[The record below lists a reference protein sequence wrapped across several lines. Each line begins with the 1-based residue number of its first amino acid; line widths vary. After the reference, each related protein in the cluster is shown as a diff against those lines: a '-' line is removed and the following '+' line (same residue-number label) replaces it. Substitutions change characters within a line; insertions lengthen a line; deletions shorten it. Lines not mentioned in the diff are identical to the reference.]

1 MNCRGCGAHLTLPLI
16 DLGTSPPSNAY
27 LRAEQ
32 LTQAEQWVPLKVGV
46 CEQCWLV
53 QTEDY
58 TSAQS
63 LFDADYAYFS
73 SYSSSWL
80 NHAERYVDEMVER
93 FALDADSRVVEI
105 AANDGYLLQYVAA
118 RGIPCLGIEPTRSTA
133 AAARAK
139 GLEIRE
145 VFFGQGAAQ
154 SLVQDGWSADLM
166 AANNV
171 LAHVPDINDFL
182 KGFATLL
189 KPAGVATFEFPH
201 LLSLMADHQFDTLY
215 HEHYSYLS
223 LTAVQTLC
231 ERNGLEVFDVSRLP
245 THGGSLRVFV
255 QRADGLR
262 LDGLGLHDP
271 HRAVQATVQ
280 QLLDEE
286 REAGVMTR
294 AFYATLAPAAERIKH
309 QLLRFLLQ
317 AKADGKRVA
326 GYGAAAKGNTLL
338 NYAGVK
344 PDLLAWV
351 ADANPHKQGKFLP
364 GSRIPVVSP
373 ERIAEEKPDYLLVLP
388 WNLLTE
394 VSEQQAQV
402 RSWGARFVIAVP
414 ELTVL

>member
-1 MNCRGCGAHLTLPLI
+1 MNCRGCGTPLALPLI

-32 LTQAEQWVPLKVGV
+32 LEQSEQWVPLKVQV
-46 CEQCWLV
+46 CQECWLV

-58 TSAQS
+58 TSADS

-73 SYSSSWL
+73 SYSTTWL
-80 NHAERYVDEMVER
+80 AHAECYVRDMVER
-93 FALDADSRVVEI
+93 FGLTADSRVVEI
-105 AANDGYLLQYVAA
+105 AANDGYLLQYVAQ
-118 RGIPCLGIEPTRSTA
+118 RGIACLGVEPTRSTA
-133 AAARAK
+133 QAAREK

-145 VFFGQGAAQ
+145 VFFGRDSAAH
-154 SLVQDGWSADLM
+154 LVADGWSADLM

-182 KGFATLL
+182 GGFATLL
-189 KPAGVATFEFPH
+189 KPTGVATFEFPH
-201 LLSLMADHQFDTLY
+201 LLTLMADHQFDTLY

-223 LTAVQTLC
+223 LTAVQRLC
-231 ERNGLEVFDVSRLP
+231 ERNGLHVFDVSELP

-255 QRADGLR
+255 QRADGVQRPR
-262 LDGLGLHDP
+262 LP
-271 HRAVQATVQ
+271 AVQYV
-280 QLLDEE
+280 LDVELA
-286 REAGVMTR
+286 AGMQT
-294 AFYATLAPAAERIKH
+294 AQYYSTLAPAAERIKH
-309 QLLRFLLQ
+309 DLLRFLLQ
-317 AKADGKRVA
+317 AKAEDKRVVA
-326 GYGAAAKGNTLL
+326 YGAAAKGNTLL

-373 ERIAEEKPDYLLVLP
+373 ERIAIEKPDYLLVLP
-388 WNLLTE
+388 WNLLSE
-394 VSEQQAQV
+394 VSQQQAQIAE
-402 RSWGARFVIAVP
+402 WGGRFVIAVP